1 MRRRDPDPLTVHTT
15 LRLLPHMFFGRE
27 RTDPALPGAVLSTVL
42 RDTLGPDREAAPDPV
57 VELIIESDVRV
68 TILDLR
74 P

>member
-1 MRRRDPDPLTVHTT
+1 
-15 LRLLPHMFFGRE
+15 MFFGRE